1 MFSRYFLLIAVASG
15 LSVPAKVQAT
25 DESSRHPSVEKPNI
39 LFILADDL
47 AYDAIGSTSQ
57 GEVITPHLD
66 SLRDQGCLF
75 SHVYNPGSWT
85 PAVCQ
90 ASRTML
96 NTGLTVWKAAKY
108 NRKKTQDPLW
118 SELMKKQG
126 YETYFVGKWHVETVT
141 PKEVFDHTGTVRAG
155 MPQQTKAG
163 YARKFIP
170 GMADEWQPDDK
181 KQGGHWEGGHHWS
194 EVVADETCN
203 FLQEAGKQ
211 EKPFFM
217 YIAFNAPHDP
227 RQSSPRHL
235 DRYPVDKIKIPTA
248 FLPEYPYCKEIGAG
262 PKLRD
267 EWLAPY
273 PRTKYSIQV
282 NRKEYYSI
290 ISHLDDQI
298 GRILAQLKTKV
309 KRPTYV
315 IFTSDQGLS
324 IGDHGFMGK
333 QNLYEPSTRVPF
345 LVSGPG
351 IKAGSSQNTAVYM
364 QSIMPTSLEMAG
376 TTPPA
381 NISFPSLLPQLKS
394 GETIAPQD
402 MYGCMFDRQ
411 RMIKT
416 DEWKLLIY
424 PKANAIRLYHCRTDP
439 HELKDV
445 AADPQYRT
453 IMDDLFRR
461 LQKLQKE
468 NGDKINLL
476 PVYNEFLKK
485 GSGSVTELS
494 SNVR

>member
-1 MFSRYFLLIAVASG
+1 MFSRYFLLIAAASSLIIPEKG
-15 LSVPAKVQAT
+15 QAAT
-25 DESSRHPSVEKPNI
+25 ESSQPSSIEKPNI

-47 AYDAIGSTSQ
+47 AYDAIGSASE
-57 GEVITPHLD
+57 GAVITPHLD
-66 SLRDQGCLF
+66 ALRDQGCLF

-108 NRKKTQDPLW
+108 NRKKAQDPLW

-126 YETYFVGKWHVETVT
+126 YETYFIGKWHVATVE
-141 PKEVFDHTGTVRAG
+141 PKEIFDHTGTVRGG

-170 GMADEWQPDDK
+170 GSADEWQPDDK
-181 KQGGHWEGGHHWS
+181 SRGGHWEGGRHWS

-203 FLQEAGKQ
+203 FLQGASKED
-211 EKPFFM
+211 KPFFM
-217 YIAFNAPHDP
+217 YVAFNAPHDP
-227 RQSSPRHL
+227 RQSSAKYL
-235 DRYPVDKIKIPTA
+235 DRYPIEKIKVPAA
-248 FLPEYPYCKEIGAG
+248 FLPEYPYCKEIGADLQ
-262 PKLRD
+262 LRD

-273 PRTKYSIQV
+273 PRTEYSIKV

-345 LVSGPG
+345 LISGPG
-351 IKAGSSQNTAVYM
+351 IKAGSTQNTAVYM
-364 QSIMPTSLEMAG
+364 QSIMPTCLEIAG
-376 TTPPA
+376 TIPSK

-394 GETIAPQD
+394 GETITPHD
-402 MYGCMFDRQ
+402 IYGCMFDRQ

-416 DEWKLLIY
+416 NEWKLLIY
-424 PKANAIRLYHCRTDP
+424 PKANIVRLYHCKTDP
-439 HELKDV
+439 DEKKDI
-445 AADPQYRT
+445 ASDPQYRT
-453 IMDDLFRR
+453 VMDNLFHR
-461 LQKLQKE
+461 LQKLQQE
-468 NGDKINLL
+468 NGDKMNLQ
-476 PVYNEFLKK
+476 PVYNEFLKNN
-485 GSGSVTELS
+485 SMTELS
-494 SNVR
+494 RNVL